1 MFVNFRVREIS
12 RAAHKLVR
20 TSTLIKKKIKSSATQ
35 VELGVNVLI
44 RSVNFTVD
52 NLERDML

>member
-20 TSTLIKKKIKSSATQ
+20 TFTLIKKKIKSSATQ